1 MTASNNK
8 CDNLQQEQDQISR
21 KLEESFV
28 ARKETEKLLK
38 SKSKEVENLKKK
50 IKEVKFYDFYELFLP
65 ISHLLPDAE

>member
-1 MTASNNK
+1 MTASNNI

-38 SKSKEVENLKKK
+38 SKSKEVENLKNK
-50 IKEVKFYDFYELFLP
+50 IKEVMIYELFLP